1 MIDPSLSFQAAIVTK
16 LRATDGIGAVI
27 YDRVPT
33 TVQKPYISFGP
44 SQITSDDATCIDG
57 FEVFQQV
64 DIWSVVPGFAEVKA
78 LGEKVRAALHRYEF
92 MVDGVPFEIEHRF
105 TNYLRDSDGL
115 TSHGV
120 LSFRVLIDVKQGE

>member
-1 MIDPSLSFQAAIVTK
+1 MTDPSLSVQAAIVER
-16 LRATDGIGAVI
+16 LRATAGIGAIV

-44 SQITSDDATCIDG
+44 SQITSDDSTCIDG

-64 DIWSVVPGFAEVKA
+64 DIWSVLPGFAEAKA

-92 MVDGVPFEIEHRF
+92 MIDGLPFEIEHQF
-105 TNYLRDSDGL
+105 TNYLRDGDGL

-120 LSFRVLIDVKQGE
+120 LSFRVLIDLKQGE